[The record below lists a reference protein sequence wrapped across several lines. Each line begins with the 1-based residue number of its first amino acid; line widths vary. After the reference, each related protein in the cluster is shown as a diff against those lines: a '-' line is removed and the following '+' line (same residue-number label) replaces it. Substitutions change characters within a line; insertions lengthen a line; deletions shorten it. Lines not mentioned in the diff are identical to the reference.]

1 MKLSKQQLAELI
13 SIIESTPTANEKEME
28 ELRVNAPG
36 VYNNKKWLSANSITF
51 YSLKHKPL
59 NNFVRRLTNYDEETL
74 TSIHKIHYGKGS
86 KITEH
91 TDFSDLTCVII
102 LANNS
107 EGGDFIM
114 NGKKVKFK
122 EEGEYMVYNG
132 KKTLHEVTEITN
144 GDRVVLAF
152 FHRDNKINKKKL
164 I

>member
-1 MKLSKQQLAELI
+1 MKLNKQQLSELT
-13 SIIESTPTANEKEME
+13 SILESTPTANEKEME
-28 ELRVNAPG
+28 ALRVNAPA
-36 VYNNKKWLSANSITF
+36 VYNIKKWFSLNNTTF

-59 NNFVRRLTNYDEETL
+59 NNFVRSLTNYDEETL
-74 TSIHKIHYGKGS
+74 TSIHKIQYGKGS
-86 KITEH
+86 KVTEH

-122 EEGEYMVYNG
+122 EEGEYIVYNG

-144 GDRVVLAF
+144 GDRVVLVF
-152 FHRDNKINKKKL
+152 FYRDNKSNKKKL
-164 I
+164 F